1 MNDDGSDRQASED
14 EDRERDG
21 SGPIALVHAV
31 ARLSRAS
38 TGDFAADTMLREL
51 CESAGAALQVDSVGV
66 MGIGMGISGE
76 NGAPSR
82 GRFVHATTGTGTG
95 MSTEEPERLQE
106 ALQQGP
112 CRDAMDSGQP
122 VIISDL
128 REQRGRWN
136 EYTSSALEAQMLAV
150 VALPLRSRGKSW
162 GSLDLYRRQAGP
174 WDGATLDLAALLA
187 DVAVSYLVMAHD
199 RDQAKESRRELEHR
213 SMHDQLTGLPNRG
226 LLYDRIEHALLTA
239 RRRHS
244 TIAVMF
250 IDFDRFKGINDTF
263 GHGAGDR
270 VLIEVT
276 ARMATTLRSGD
287 TLGRL
292 AGDEFVLLCENL
304 PDDPAQLHLTLSL
317 ITSRLRE
324 ALAQPVRVDGVD
336 LLVSAS
342 IGVTTARDAPDADTL
357 LHDAD
362 TAMYAAKDAGRSR
375 VVIRDHVFGD
385 VHGFGRRLERDLL
398 HAVERDQLRLHYQ
411 PIFNAVTGRI
421 EAVEALLRWQHP
433 DYDLLEAVDFI
444 DRVESSTASP
454 GISRWVLHA
463 ACLQL
468 ASWRAELGSAAP
480 DRVFCNLHPRDL
492 IDPTT
497 SNVLAANLAT
507 HDLQPGM
514 SVWRFSRT
522 PSPTHCYCPPS
533 VGTPPQVIPWPST
546 TSAPATPPCPAWS
559 GCRWTTPRS
568 TAASSPAC
576 RRTRVHGRWSMPSW
590 WWPRGWGCGSSVKG
604 SRPRSSGPTSP
615 GPGWTCCRAT
625 TSPVRNPRTPSAPSS
640 KHRPHHDTGRCDS
653 W

>member
-1 MNDDGSDRQASED
+1 M
-14 EDRERDG
+14 
-21 SGPIALVHAV
+21 

-51 CESAGAALQVDSVGV
+51 CESAGACLQVDSVGV
-66 MGIGMGISGE
+66 MGLGGE
-76 NGAPSR
+76 NGASSR
-82 GRFVHATTGTGTG
+82 GRFVHATTG
-95 MSTEEPERLQE
+95 TEEPERLQE

-112 CRDAMDSGQP
+112 CRDAMDSGLP
-122 VIISDL
+122 VVISDL
-128 REQRGRWN
+128 REQRGRWS
-136 EYTSSALEAQMLAV
+136 EYTGSALRAEMLAV

-187 DVAVSYLVMAHD
+187 DVSVSYLVMAHD
-199 RDQAKESRRELEHR
+199 RDEAKESRRELEHR

-244 TIAVMF
+244 TVAVMF

-270 VLIEVT
+270 VLVEVT

-324 ALAQPVRVDGVD
+324 ALAQPVRVDGLD

-385 VHGFGRRLERDLL
+385 VHGFGRRLERDLP

-411 PIFNAVTGRI
+411 PIFNAVTGRV
-421 EAVEALLRWQHP
+421 EVVEALLRWQHP
-433 DYDLLEAVDFI
+433 DYGLLEAVDFI
-444 DRVESSTASP
+444 DRAENSSALP
-454 GISRWVLHA
+454 GISRWVLEA
-463 ACLQL
+463 ACAQL
-468 ASWRAELGSAAP
+468 AAWRTALGPAAP

-497 SNVLAANLAT
+497 SGVLAASLAAHGLHPSDVGLEVLEDAFT
-507 HDLQPGM
+507 DPLLLPALDVYSTAGHPLAVDDFGTGYSSL
-514 SVWRFSRT
+514 SRL
-522 PSPTHCYCPPS
+522 
-533 VGTPPQVIPWPST
+533 VGLPVDYAKIDRSFVTALPED
-546 TSAPATPPCPAWS
+546 
-559 GCRWTTPRS
+559 PRS
-568 TAASSPAC
+568 RALVDAVLVVAKGLRVRVIGEGVETEGQRRHLARAGVDLLQGYYLARPQPADAISALLKARAAP
-576 RRTRVHGRWSMPSW
+576 
-590 WWPRGWGCGSSVKG
+590 
-604 SRPRSSGPTSP
+604 
-615 GPGWTCCRAT
+615 
-625 TSPVRNPRTPSAPSS
+625 
-640 KHRPHHDTGRCDS
+640 
-653 W
+653 